1 MTVLALLLVARLVPV
16 TILEGWVLSILWR
29 WFVAPALGLPLL
41 TVAQAIGVA
50 LVVAFLRDRYE
61 PRPRNQD
68 WGGVARDMA
77 GRLAHAVFACGV
89 LLALGWIVAHWTGG
103 VA

>member
-1 MTVLALLLVARLVPV
+1 MTVLALLLVALMVPV

-29 WFVAPALGLPLL
+29 WFVAPALGVPVL
-41 TVAQAIGVA
+41 TVAQAIGFA

-61 PRPRNQD
+61 PRPRTPD
-68 WGGVARDMA
+68 WEDVARDTT
-77 GRLAHAVFACGV
+77 GRIVHAVFVCGV
-89 LLALGWIVAHWTGG
+89 LLGLGWTVAHWTGG